1 MLVNCNGKPEADAY
15 GTFPPIVPSDFLER
29 FCAHVEGVPYIPE
42 SQQTVWAVESEDFEE
57 LNKQIRDRIK
67 QMRIDL
73 LFDEPSTF
81 EDENEDD
88 KFLGEN
94 IWVERS
100 ISL

>member
-1 MLVNCNGKPEADAY
+1 MQFSFKVGFPAPGAAEKP
-15 GTFPPIVPSDFLER
+15 
-29 FCAHVEGVPYIPE
+29 PYKTIEIIQDDKLGP
-42 SQQTVWAVESEDFEE
+42 QPHCLNFEE

-67 QMRIDL
+67 KMRIDL

-94 IWVERS
+94 I
-100 ISL
+100 